1 MPNKLLGCLRHPDQP
16 GRAVSGPHAPAMQH
30 NRVRHRET
38 MSFQPKE
45 IVKRPRQRMDQ
56 AELDRVVLSHER
68 FQAGRPGG
76 QRAGLSYMDLSRV
89 SLIGKNLSNPT
100 LPASFLTDPNL
111 PDADPRHPNLF
122 A

>member
-1 MPNKLLGCLRHPDQP
+1 
-16 GRAVSGPHAPAMQH
+16 
-30 NRVRHRET
+30 

-76 QRAGLSYMDLSRV
+76 QRAVLSYMDLSRV
-89 SLIGKNLSNPT
+89 SLIGKNLSNAT
-100 LPASFLTDPNL
+100 LTASFLIDANL
-111 PDADPRHPNLF
+111 AGVDLSHANLF
-122 A
+122 GCDFTRANLRDACLVRADLRGAADQDGANTLTIY